1 MLAKY
6 ADGNVKKIAI
16 NAHSGA
22 FCSFVVIL
30 LMNMRRSPMNVMKYQ
45 MLMSMYGESTTLVLT
60 VSAARTG
67 DASKRIQIR
76 QRMNI
81 DFRIRVNGV

>member
-1 MLAKY
+1 
-6 ADGNVKKIAI
+6 
-16 NAHSGA
+16 
-22 FCSFVVIL
+22 
-30 LMNMRRSPMNVMKYQ
+30 MNMRRSPMNVMKYQ

-60 VSAARTG
+60 VSAARIG
-67 DASKRIQIR
+67 DASKRRQRR